1 MDDVPSISGSHHAKK
16 IVERSKLIPRLQRI
30 QEENGYLPEA
40 EIVSLRE
47 ELGIPL
53 SSIYGVATFY
63 TQFRFQPLGK
73 YVLKICHGTACHVN
87 GAVKMSEII
96 TEVLGI
102 GEGQTT
108 PDGLVTLERVACLG
122 CCSLSPVIMINDRV
136 FGKLEPAKLRDILD
150 KLKRGEIDD

>member
-1 MDDVPSISGSHHAKK
+1 M
-16 IVERSKLIPRLQRI
+16 VERSKLIPRLQKI
-30 QEENGYLPEA
+30 QEKNGYLPEA
-40 EIVSLRE
+40 EIVSLAE

-87 GAVKMSEII
+87 GAVKMSEVI

-102 GEGQTT
+102 DEGQTT
-108 PDGLVTLERVACLG
+108 PDGLVTVERVACLG

-136 FGKLEPAKLRDILD
+136 FGKLDTAKLRDILD